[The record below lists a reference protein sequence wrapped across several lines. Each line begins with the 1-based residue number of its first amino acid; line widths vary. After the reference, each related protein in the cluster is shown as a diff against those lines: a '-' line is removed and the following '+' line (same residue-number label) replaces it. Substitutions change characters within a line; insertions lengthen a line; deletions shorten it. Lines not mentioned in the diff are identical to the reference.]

1 VDNKNPDNKNLDNKK
16 VAATAPG
23 SEREYGI
30 GYKLIGKN
38 YATPDLYAKVTG
50 QAKYAEDFRAEG
62 MLFCKLLL
70 SPMPHARVKRI
81 DARAALAMPG
91 VKGILTADDLPAPA
105 DTLTDNGTVIKA
117 SKWGERGLTMEPVY
131 QGEPILAVAA
141 LDELTAADAIE
152 KIQIDFEPLPFVV
165 DPLDTLRPDS
175 PNPRIDGNVWTRPAA
190 AGSQAPGAPV
200 VSELKWTM
208 ADFADERHGRLPM
221 GKTPD
226 QWSYGDVESGFK
238 NAALVLDE
246 TFVTPD
252 TSHQTLET
260 RSAMAYWQNGKV
272 YIHTGTQST
281 AQTLPA
287 IARWLNIDTDKIVFI
302 SEYTGGGFGSKIT
315 GGVTMIIPALLAK
328 KTNAPV
334 MMRISRE
341 EETYIGRARPGFQ
354 GRMKVGFSKEGRIT
368 ALDMFV
374 ICDNGPYEAV
384 GDAPS
389 SGRIVSLLYQPQ
401 AMRWRGVTVLT
412 NTPPRSAQS
421 SPGGLQ
427 GIVIIEPII
436 AKAARK
442 LGVDQVAIRRINCP
456 EGKAPFGPPVQGK
469 LQHATSAFLKD
480 ALDRGAERFR
490 WSERVARTPKRIGA
504 KVRGVGVSLSCYVG
518 GTIGFDGLLV
528 IRPDGRITFQSG
540 IGNLGTESV
549 MDVHRAGAEVLGVPW
564 EKCDVV
570 WGNTTKNLPFTCVS
584 GGSQTTHAMT
594 RAAYATAM
602 DAKKKL
608 QEIAAKKLGGK
619 PEHYEVANERVFRK
633 GGGGAGLTLAQAAKY
648 AIQLGGVY
656 DGHEAPADVHKLTK
670 ASVAALAGQ
679 GLVAAAKDNY
689 PRDGSTFSY
698 VASFAEVEV
707 DVETGKYYILD
718 FLASGDVGTVIHP
731 RALGGQMLGRSTLGI
746 GHAIGQKWVFDPHY
760 GQMVSKRFHHNK
772 PPTILDVPVDMQWT
786 ALDIPD
792 PETPVGARGVGEPP
806 VAGGCGAILNALSDA
821 LGDEV
826 FQRAPVNADTILTSL
841 EAGRPMQHPLM
852 AHI

>member
-1 VDNKNPDNKNLDNKK
+1 MDNAKLHPAKLAET
-16 VAATAPG
+16 AANT
-23 SEREYGI
+23 ERQYGA

-62 MLFCKLLL
+62 MLFSKLLL

-81 DARAALAMPG
+81 HTDAALAMPG
-91 VKGILTADDLPAPA
+91 VKGILTANDLPAPA

-141 LDELTAADAIE
+141 VDELTAAEAIE
-152 KIQIDFEPLPFVV
+152 KIEIDFEPLPFVI
-165 DPLDTLRPDS
+165 DPLETLRPRG
-175 PNPRIDGNVWTRPAA
+175 PNPRTDGNVWTRPATPQ
-190 AGSQAPGAPV
+190 GPGAPV
-200 VSELKWTM
+200 VTELKWTD
-208 ADFADERHGRLPM
+208 ADFAEFKHGRLPM

-226 QWSYGDVESGFK
+226 EWSFGDLDSGFK

-287 IARWLNIDTDKIVFI
+287 IARWLNIDADKIVFI

-328 KTNAPV
+328 KTNCPV

-341 EETYIGRARPGFQ
+341 EETFIGRARPGFQ
-354 GRMKVGFSKEGRIT
+354 GRMKVGFSKDGRIT

-374 ICDNGPYEAV
+374 ICDNGPYDAV

-401 AMRWRGVTVLT
+401 AMRWRGVTVMT

-456 EGKAPFGPPVQGK
+456 EGKAPFGPLQQGK
-469 LQHATSAFLKD
+469 MQYATSAFLKE
-480 ALDRGAERFR
+480 ALDRGAEQFR
-490 WSERVARTPKRIGA
+490 WSERIARTPKKQGT

-518 GTIGFDGLLV
+518 GTIGFDGLLI

-549 MDVHRAGAEVLGVPW
+549 IDVHRAGAEVLGVPW
-564 EKCDVV
+564 EKCEVV
-570 WGNTTKNLPFTCVS
+570 WGNTSKNLPFTCVS

-602 DAKKKL
+602 DARKKL

-619 PEHYEVANERVFRK
+619 PEQYEVANERVFRK
-633 GGGGAGLTLAQAAKY
+633 GGGAGLTLAQAAKH
-648 AIQLGGVY
+648 AIELGGIY

-670 ASVAALAGQ
+670 QSVAAFAGQ

-698 VASFAEVEV
+698 VASFAEIEV
-707 DVETGKYYILD
+707 DVETGKYYIID

-746 GHAIGQKWVFDPHY
+746 GHAIGQKWVFDPQY
-760 GQMVSKRFHHNK
+760 GQMVSKRFHHSK
-772 PPTILDVPVDMQWT
+772 PPTILDIPVDMQWT

-821 LGDEV
+821 LGDEI
-826 FQRAPVNADTILTSL
+826 FQRAPVNADTILASL
-841 EAGRPMQHPLM
+841 EAGRPMQHPLT

>member
-1 VDNKNPDNKNLDNKK
+1 LDNQKTDNQK
-16 VAATAPG
+16 AAETVKAT
-23 SEREYGI
+23 ERQYGP

-38 YATPDLYAKVTG
+38 YQTPDLYAKVTG

-70 SPMPHARVKRI
+70 SPMPHARVRRI
-81 DARAALAMPG
+81 RTNAALAMPG
-91 VKGILTADDLPAPA
+91 VKAILTANDLPAPA

-117 SKWGERGLTMEPVY
+117 SKWGERGLTNEPVY

-141 LDELTAADAIE
+141 VDELTAAEAIE
-152 KIQIDFEPLPFVV
+152 KIELDLEPLPFVT
-165 DPLDTLRPDS
+165 DPLGTLRPGG
-175 PNPRIDGNVWTRPAA
+175 PNPRTDGNVWTRPA
-190 AGSQAPGAPV
+190 GQNPGPPEV
-200 VSELKWTM
+200 TELKWTK
-208 ADFADERHGRLPM
+208 ADFEEEKHGRLPM
-221 GKTPD
+221 GKAPD
-226 QWSYGDVESGFK
+226 EWSYGDVDSGFK

-272 YIHTGTQST
+272 FIYTGTQST

-287 IARWLNIDTDKIVFI
+287 IARWLNISPDNVVFI

-315 GGVTMIIPALLAK
+315 GGVSMIIPALLSK

-341 EETYIGRARPGFQ
+341 EETFIGRARPSFQ

-374 ICDNGPYEAV
+374 ICDNGPYDAV

-436 AKAARK
+436 AKAARR
-442 LGVDQVAIRRINCP
+442 LGVDQVAIRRVNCP
-456 EGKAPFGPPVQGK
+456 EGKAPFGPAVQGK
-469 LQHATSAFLKD
+469 RQYATSAFLKE
-480 ALDRGAERFR
+480 ALDRGAEQFK
-490 WSERVARTPKRIGA
+490 WSERVARTPKRLGT

-528 IRPDGRITFQSG
+528 IKPDGRITFQSG

-549 MDVHRAGAEVLGVPW
+549 IDVHRVGAEVLGVPW
-564 EKCDVV
+564 EKCDIV

-619 PEHYEVANERVFRK
+619 PEQYEVANERVFRK
-633 GGGGAGLTLAQAAKY
+633 GGAGMTLAQAAKY
-648 AIQLGGVY
+648 AIQLGGIY
-656 DGHEAPADVHKLTK
+656 DGHEAPADLHKLTK

-707 DVETGKYYILD
+707 DVETGKYYIVD
-718 FLASGDVGTVIHP
+718 FLASADVGTVIHP
-731 RALGGQMLGRSTLGI
+731 RALGGQVLGRSVLGI

-760 GQMVSKRFHHNK
+760 GEMVSKRFHHNK

-806 VAGGCGAILNALSDA
+806 VAGGCASILNALSDA
-821 LGDEV
+821 LGDEI

-841 EAGRPMQHPLM
+841 EAGRPMQHPLT

>member
-1 VDNKNPDNKNLDNKK
+1 MDKPDKTKA
-16 VAATAPG
+16 VETIRG
-23 SEREYGI
+23 TGRQYGV
-30 GYKLIGKN
+30 GHKLIGKD
-38 YATPDLYAKVTG
+38 YATPDLHAKVTG
-50 QAKYAEDFRAEG
+50 RAKYAEDFRAEG

-70 SPMPHARVKRI
+70 SPLPHGRVKHI
-81 DARAALAMPG
+81 DASAALAMLG
-91 VKGILTADDLPAPA
+91 VKAILTADELPAPA
-105 DTLTDNGTVIKA
+105 DTLTDNGTVVKA

-141 LDELTAADAIE
+141 VDELTAVEAIE
-152 KIQIDFEPLPFVV
+152 KIRIEFAPLPFVL
-165 DPLDTLRPDS
+165 DPLDTLRPGG
-175 PNPRIDGNVWTRPAA
+175 PNPRTDGNVWRQPNPQNSSPAA
-190 AGSQAPGAPV
+190 V
-200 VSELKWTM
+200 VELKWTK
-208 ADFADERHGRLPM
+208 ADFAEEQQGRLPM

-226 QWSYGDVESGFK
+226 EWSYGDLDAGFK

-272 YIHTGTQST
+272 YIYTGTQST

-287 IARWLNIDTDKIVFI
+287 IARWLNIDPDKVVFI

-315 GGVTMIIPALLAK
+315 GGVSMIIPALLAK
-328 KTNAPV
+328 KANAPV
-334 MMRISRE
+334 MMRISQE
-341 EETYIGRARPGFQ
+341 EELFIGRARPGFQ
-354 GRMKVGFSKEGRIT
+354 GRMRVGFSKEGRIM

-374 ICDNGPYEAV
+374 ISNNGPYQAL
-384 GDAPS
+384 GDVPT

-442 LGVDQVAIRRINCP
+442 LGVDQVAIRHINCP

-469 LQHATSAFLKD
+469 LQHATSAFLKE
-480 ALDRGAERFR
+480 ALARGAEQFR
-490 WSERVARTPKRIGA
+490 WNERVARTPKRIGT
-504 KVRGVGVSLSCYVG
+504 KVRGIGVSLSCFVG

-528 IRPDGRITFQSG
+528 IKPDGRITFQSG

-549 MDVHRAGAEVLGVPW
+549 IDVHRVGAEMLGVPW

-570 WGNTTKNLPFTCVS
+570 WGNTTQNLPFTCVS

-594 RAAYATAM
+594 RAAHAVAM
-602 DAKKKL
+602 AAKKKL
-608 QEIAAKKLGGK
+608 QEIAAKKLGGR
-619 PEHYEVANERVFRK
+619 PEDYEVGNERVFRK
-633 GGGGAGLTLAQAAKY
+633 AGGAGITLAQAAGY
-648 AIQLGGVY
+648 AIQLGGIY
-656 DGHEAPADVHKLTK
+656 DGHEAPDDVHKLTK
-670 ASVAALAGQ
+670 ASVTALAGQ

-689 PRDGSTFSY
+689 PRDGATFSY
-698 VASFAEVEV
+698 VASFAEIEV
-707 DVETGKYYILD
+707 DVETGKYYLVD
-718 FLASGDVGTVIHP
+718 FLASADVGTVIHP
-731 RALGGQMLGRSTLGI
+731 RSLGGQVLGRSMLGI
-746 GHAIGQKWVFDPHY
+746 GHAIGQKWVFDPRY
-760 GQMVSKRFHHNK
+760 GEMVSKRFHHNK
-772 PPTILDVPVDMQWT
+772 PPTILDAPMNMEWG

-806 VAGGCGAILNALSDA
+806 VGGACASILNALSDA

-826 FQRAPVNADTILTSL
+826 FRRAPVNADTILTSL

>member
-1 VDNKNPDNKNLDNKK
+1 LDNDNRLVDNKKPAVPSK
-16 VAATAPG
+16 TG
-23 SEREYGI
+23 ERTYGA

-38 YATPDLYAKVTG
+38 YETPDLYAKVTG
-50 QAKYAEDFRAEG
+50 NAKYAEDFRAEG
-62 MLFCKLLL
+62 MLFCKLAL

-81 DARAALAMPG
+81 DAKAALAIPG
-91 VKGILTADDLPAPA
+91 VKAILTADDLPAPA

-131 QGEPILAVAA
+131 QGEPVLAVAA
-141 LDELTAADAIE
+141 VDELTAAEAIE
-152 KIQIDFEPLPFVV
+152 RIEIDFEPLPFVI
-165 DPLDTLRPDS
+165 DPLETLRPGG
-175 PNPRIDGNVWTRPAA
+175 PNPRTDGNVWTRPAS
-190 AGSQAPGAPV
+190 AGSQGPGTPAV
-200 VSELKWTM
+200 TELKWTK
-208 ADFADERHGRLPM
+208 ADFEEEKHGRLPM
-221 GKTPD
+221 GKSPD
-226 QWSYGDVESGFK
+226 EWTYGDLDSGFK

-272 YIHTGTQST
+272 YIYTGTQST

-287 IARWLNIDTDKIVFI
+287 IARWLNISPDKVVFI

-341 EETYIGRARPGFQ
+341 EETFIGRARPSFQ

-374 ICDNGPYEAV
+374 ICDNGPYDAV

-401 AMRWRGVTVLT
+401 AMRWRGLTVLT

-456 EGKAPFGPPVQGK
+456 EGKALLGPAVQGK
-469 LQHATSAFLKD
+469 RQYATSAFLKE
-480 ALDRGAERFR
+480 ALDRGAEQFK
-490 WSERVARTPKRIGA
+490 WSERVARTPKRKGT
-504 KVRGVGVSLSCYVG
+504 KVRGIGVSLSCYVG

-528 IRPDGRITFQSG
+528 IKPDGRITFQSG

-570 WGNTTKNLPFTCVS
+570 WGNTSRDLPFTCVS

-602 DAKKKL
+602 AARQKL

-619 PEHYEVANERVFRK
+619 PEQYVVANERVFRK
-633 GGGGAGLTLAQAAKY
+633 GGGAGMTLAQAAKH
-648 AIQLGGVY
+648 AIEMGGVY

-679 GLVAAAKDNY
+679 GLVVAAKDNY
-689 PRDGSTFSY
+689 PRDGSTYSY

-707 DVETGKYYILD
+707 DVETGKYYIVD
-718 FLASGDVGTVIHP
+718 FLASADVGTVIHP
-731 RALGGQMLGRSTLGI
+731 RALGGQVLGRSTLGI

-760 GQMVSKRFHHNK
+760 GEMLSKRFYQSK

-806 VAGGCGAILNALSDA
+806 VGGGCASILNALSDA
-821 LGDEV
+821 LGDEI
-826 FQRAPVNADTILTSL
+826 FQRAPVSADTILASL

>member
-1 VDNKNPDNKNLDNKK
+1 MDNKK
-16 VAATAPG
+16 VVETAKTA
-23 SEREYGI
+23 ERPYGA

-38 YATPDLYAKVTG
+38 YTTPDLYAKVTG
-50 QAKYAEDFRAEG
+50 QAKYAEDFRADG

-81 DARAALAMPG
+81 HADEALAMPG
-91 VKGILTADDLPAPA
+91 VKAILTANDLPAPA

-117 SKWGERGLTMEPVY
+117 SKWGERGLTNEPVY

-141 LDELTAADAIE
+141 VDELTAAEAIE
-152 KIQIDFEPLPFVV
+152 KMEIDFEPLPFVT
-165 DPLDTLRPDS
+165 DPLDTLRPGG
-175 PNPRIDGNVWTRPAA
+175 PNPRTDGNVWTRPTAP
-190 AGSQAPGAPV
+190 GSQGPGAPV
-200 VSELKWTM
+200 VTELKWTK
-208 ADFADERHGRLPM
+208 ADFSELAKGRLPM

-226 QWSYGDVESGFK
+226 EWSYGDLDSGFK

-287 IARWLNIDTDKIVFI
+287 IARWLNISPDNVVFI

-315 GGVTMIIPALLAK
+315 GGVSMIIAALLAK
-328 KTNAPV
+328 KTNTPV

-341 EETYIGRARPGFQ
+341 EETFIGRARPGFQ

-374 ICDNGPYEAV
+374 ICDNGPYDAV

-456 EGKAPFGPPVQGK
+456 EGKAPFGPLLQGK
-469 LQHATSAFLKD
+469 QQYATSAFLKE
-480 ALDRGAERFR
+480 ALDRGAEQFR
-490 WSERVARTPKRIGA
+490 WSERIARSPKRMGS

-528 IRPDGRITFQSG
+528 IKPDGRIAFQSG

-570 WGNTTKNLPFTCVS
+570 WGNTTKSLPFTCVS

-619 PEHYEVANERVFRK
+619 PEQYEVANERVFRK
-633 GGGGAGLTLAQAAKY
+633 GGGAGMTLAQAAKY

-679 GLVAAAKDNY
+679 GLVAAAKDTY

-707 DVETGKYYILD
+707 DIETGKYYIVD

-746 GHAIGQKWVFDPHY
+746 GHA
-760 GQMVSKRFHHNK
+760 
-772 PPTILDVPVDMQWT
+772 
-786 ALDIPD
+786 
-792 PETPVGARGVGEPP
+792 
-806 VAGGCGAILNALSDA
+806 
-821 LGDEV
+821 
-826 FQRAPVNADTILTSL
+826 
-841 EAGRPMQHPLM
+841 
-852 AHI
+852 

>member
-1 VDNKNPDNKNLDNKK
+1 MDNQKTDNDK
-16 VAATAPG
+16 AAGTAKAA
-23 SEREYGI
+23 ERQYGT

-38 YATPDLYAKVTG
+38 YVTPDLYAKVTG

-81 DARAALAMPG
+81 HSDAALAMPG
-91 VKGILTADDLPAPA
+91 VKAILTANDLPAPA

-117 SKWGERGLTMEPVY
+117 SKWGERGLTNEPVY

-141 LDELTAADAIE
+141 VDELTAAEAIE
-152 KIQIDFEPLPFVV
+152 KIQIDFERLPFVV
-165 DPLDTLRPDS
+165 DPLDTLRPGG
-175 PNPRIDGNVWTRPAA
+175 PNPRTDGNVWTRPA
-190 AGSQAPGAPV
+190 GQNPGPPEV
-200 VSELKWTM
+200 TELKWTH
-208 ADFADERHGRLPM
+208 ADFAELDHGRLPR
-221 GKTPD
+221 GKAPD
-226 QWSYGDVESGFK
+226 EWSYGDVDSGFK
-238 NAALVLDE
+238 NAELVLDE

-272 YIHTGTQST
+272 YIYTGTQST

-287 IARWLNIDTDKIVFI
+287 IARWLNISPDNVVFI

-315 GGVTMIIPALLAK
+315 GGVSMIIPALLAK
-328 KTNAPV
+328 KTNTPV

-341 EETYIGRARPGFQ
+341 EETFIGRARPSFQ
-354 GRMKVGFSKEGRIT
+354 GRMQVGFSREGRIT

-374 ICDNGPYEAV
+374 ICDNGPYDSV

-401 AMRWRGVTVLT
+401 AMRWRGLTVLT

-436 AKAARK
+436 AKAARR

-456 EGKAPFGPPVQGK
+456 AGKAPFGPLAQGK
-469 LQHATSAFLKD
+469 QQYATSAFLKE
-480 ALDRGAERFR
+480 ALDRGAEQFK
-490 WSERVARTPKRIGA
+490 WSKRVARTPKRMGA

-528 IRPDGRITFQSG
+528 IKPDGRINFQSG

-549 MDVHRAGAEVLGVPW
+549 IDVHRVGAEVLGVPW

-594 RAAYATAM
+594 RAAHATAM

-619 PEHYEVANERVFRK
+619 PEQYEVANERVFRK
-633 GGGGAGLTLAQAAKY
+633 GGAGMTLAQAAKY
-648 AIQLGGVY
+648 AIQLGGIY
-656 DGHEAPADVHKLTK
+656 DGHQAGADLHKLTK

-707 DVETGKYYILD
+707 DVETGKYYIVD
-718 FLASGDVGTVIHP
+718 FLASADVGTVIHP
-731 RALGGQMLGRSTLGI
+731 RALGGQVLGRSVLGI

-760 GQMVSKRFHHNK
+760 GEMVSKRFHHNK

-792 PETPVGARGVGEPP
+792 PETPVGARGIGEPP
-806 VAGGCGAILNALSDA
+806 VGGGCACILNALSDA
-821 LGDEV
+821 LGDEI

-841 EAGRPMQHPLM
+841 EAGRPMQLPLT

>member
-1 VDNKNPDNKNLDNKK
+1 LDSESSDSKK
-16 VAATAPG
+16 AVATAQS
-23 SEREYGI
+23 SEHQYGA

-38 YATPDLYAKVTG
+38 YTTPDLYAKVTG
-50 QAKYAEDFRAEG
+50 QAKYAEDFHAEG

-70 SPMPHARVKRI
+70 SPMPHARVTRI
-81 DARAALAMPG
+81 DASAALAMPG
-91 VKGILTADDLPAPA
+91 VKAILTANDLPAPA

-117 SKWGERGLTMEPVY
+117 SKWGERGLTNEPVY
-131 QGEPILAVAA
+131 QGEPVLAVAA
-141 LDELTAADAIE
+141 IDELTAAEAIE
-152 KIQIDFEPLPFVV
+152 KIQIDFEPLPFVI
-165 DPLDTLRPDS
+165 DPLDTLRPGG
-175 PNPRIDGNVWTRPAA
+175 PNPRTDGNVWARPPALA
-190 AGSQAPGAPV
+190 SSQSPGAPAV
-200 VSELKWTM
+200 TELKWSE
-208 ADFADERHGRLPM
+208 ADFAEEKNGRLPM
-221 GKTPD
+221 GKTLD
-226 QWSYGDVESGFK
+226 EWSYGDLDSGFK
-238 NAALVLDE
+238 NSALVLDE

-272 YIHTGTQST
+272 YMHTGTQST

-287 IARWLNIDTDKIVFI
+287 IARWLNIDPDKIVFV

-315 GGVTMIIPALLAK
+315 GGVSMIIPALLAK
-328 KTNAPV
+328 KTNTPV
-334 MMRISRE
+334 MMRITRE
-341 EETYIGRARPGFQ
+341 EETFIGRARPGFQ
-354 GRMKVGFSKEGRIT
+354 GRMKVGFSKEGRIV

-456 EGKAPFGPPVQGK
+456 EGKAPFGPAVQGVR
-469 LQHATSAFLKD
+469 QHATSSFLKD
-480 ALDRGAERFR
+480 ALDRGAEQFKWR
-490 WSERVARTPKRIGA
+490 ERVARSPKRIGT
-504 KVRGVGVSLSCYVG
+504 KVRGVGVSLSTYVG

-528 IRPDGRITFQSG
+528 IKPDGRITFQSG

-549 MDVHRAGAEVLGVPW
+549 IDVHRAGAEVLGVPW

-570 WGNTTKNLPFTCVS
+570 WGNTAKNLPFTCVS

-594 RAAYATAM
+594 RAAHAAAM

-608 QEIAAKKLGGK
+608 QEIAAMKLGGK
-619 PEHYEVANERVFRK
+619 PEQYEVANERVFRK
-633 GGGGAGLTLAQAAKY
+633 GGASMSLAQAAQS
-648 AIQLGGVY
+648 AIQLGGIY

-679 GLVAAAKDNY
+679 GLVAVAKDNY
-689 PRDGSTFSY
+689 PRDGVTYSY

-707 DVETGKYYILD
+707 DLETGKYYIVD

-731 RALGGQMLGRSTLGI
+731 RALGGQMLGRSVLGM

-760 GQMVSKRFHHNK
+760 GQMVSKRFHHSK
-772 PPTILDVPVDMQWT
+772 PPTILDVPVDMQWM

-806 VAGGCGAILNALSDA
+806 VGGGCASVLNALSDA

>member
-1 VDNKNPDNKNLDNKK
+1 LDNQKDNRKTDNKK
-16 VAATAPG
+16 AVDTAKAT
-23 SEREYGI
+23 ERHYGA

-38 YATPDLYAKVTG
+38 YQTPDLYAKVTG

-70 SPMPHARVKRI
+70 SPMPHARVKGI
-81 DARAALAMPG
+81 HTSHALAIPG
-91 VKGILTADDLPAPA
+91 VKAILTANDLPAPA

-117 SKWGERGLTMEPVY
+117 SKWGERGLTNEPVY

-141 LDELTAADAIE
+141 VDELTAAEAIE
-152 KIQIDFEPLPFVV
+152 KIQIDFEPLPFVT
-165 DPLDTLRPDS
+165 DPLDTLRPGG
-175 PNPRIDGNVWTRPAA
+175 PNPRTDGNVWTRPA
-190 AGSQAPGAPV
+190 GQNPGPPEV
-200 VSELKWTM
+200 TELKWTK
-208 ADFADERHGRLPM
+208 ADFAELDHGRLPM
-221 GKTPD
+221 GRAPD
-226 QWSYGDVESGFK
+226 EWSYGDLDPSFK

-272 YIHTGTQST
+272 YIYTGTQST

-287 IARWLNIDTDKIVFI
+287 IARWLNISPDNVVFI

-315 GGVTMIIPALLAK
+315 GGVSMIIPALLSK

-341 EETYIGRARPGFQ
+341 EETFIGRARPSFQ

-374 ICDNGPYEAV
+374 ICDNGPYDAV

-389 SGRIVSLLYQPQ
+389 SGRIVSLLYQPE

-442 LGVDQVAIRRINCP
+442 LGVDQVAIRRVNCP
-456 EGKAPFGPPVQGK
+456 EGKAPFGPAVQGK
-469 LQHATSAFLKD
+469 RQYATSAFLKE
-480 ALDRGAERFR
+480 ALDRGAEQFR
-490 WSERVARTPKRIGA
+490 WSERVARAPKRMGT

-528 IRPDGRITFQSG
+528 ITPEGRVIFQSG

-549 MDVHRAGAEVLGVPW
+549 IDVHRAGAEVLGVPW
-564 EKCDVV
+564 EKCDIV

-619 PEHYEVANERVFRK
+619 PEQYEVANERVFRK
-633 GGGGAGLTLAQAAKY
+633 GGGVSMTLAQAAKY

-656 DGHEAPADVHKLTK
+656 DGHEAPADLHKLTK

-707 DVETGKYYILD
+707 DVETGKYYIVD
-718 FLASGDVGTVIHP
+718 FLASADVGTVIHP
-731 RALGGQMLGRSTLGI
+731 RALGGQVLGRSVLGI

-760 GQMVSKRFHHNK
+760 GEMVSKRFHHNK

-806 VAGGCGAILNALSDA
+806 VAGGCASILNALSDA
-821 LGDEV
+821 LGNEI

>member
-1 VDNKNPDNKNLDNKK
+1 MDNKNLDNKK

-23 SEREYGI
+23 SERVYGV

-70 SPMPHARVKRI
+70 SPMPHARVKHI
-81 DARAALAMPG
+81 HTKAALAMPG

-117 SKWGERGLTMEPVY
+117 SKWGERGLTNEPVY

-141 LDELTAADAIE
+141 VDELTAAEAIE
-152 KIQIDFEPLPFVV
+152 KIELDLEPLTFVT
-165 DPLDTLRPDS
+165 DPLDTLRPGG
-175 PNPRIDGNVWTRPAA
+175 PNPRTDGNVWVRPS
-190 AGSQAPGAPV
+190 GQNGGPPV
-200 VSELKWTM
+200 VTELKWTK
-208 ADFADERHGRLPM
+208 ADFAELNNGRLPM
-221 GKTPD
+221 GKAPD
-226 QWSYGDVESGFK
+226 EWNYGDLESGFK

-260 RSAMAYWQNGKV
+260 RSALAYWQNGRV

-287 IARWLNIDTDKIVFI
+287 IARWLNISPDKVVFI

-315 GGVTMIIPALLAK
+315 GGVSMIIPALLAK

-341 EETYIGRARPGFQ
+341 EETFIGRARPSFQ

-436 AKAARK
+436 AKAARR
-442 LGVDQVAIRRINCP
+442 LGVDQVVIRRINCP
-456 EGKAPFGPPVQGK
+456 EGKAQFGPAVQGK
-469 LQHATSAFLKD
+469 RGYATSAFIKE
-480 ALDRGAERFR
+480 ALDRGAEQFR
-490 WSERVARTPKRIGA
+490 WSERVARTPKRIGT

-528 IRPDGRITFQSG
+528 ITPEGRVIFQSG

-549 MDVHRAGAEVLGVPW
+549 IDVHRAGAEVLGVPW
-564 EKCDVV
+564 ERCEVV
-570 WGNTTKNLPFTCVS
+570 WGNTSKNLPFTCVS

-594 RAAYATAM
+594 RAAHAAAM
-602 DAKKKL
+602 EAKKRL

-619 PEHYEVANERVFRK
+619 PEQYEVGNERVFSK
-633 GGGGAGLTLAQAAKY
+633 SGAHMTLAQAAKY
-648 AIQLGGVY
+648 AIQLGGIY
-656 DGHEAPADVHKLTK
+656 DGHEAAADVHKLTQ

-707 DVETGKYYILD
+707 DVETGKYYIVD
-718 FLASGDVGTVIHP
+718 FLASADVGTVIHP
-731 RALGGQMLGRSTLGI
+731 RALGGQVLGRSTLGI

-760 GQMVSKRFHHNK
+760 GQMVSKRFYQNK
-772 PPTILDVPVDMQWT
+772 PPTILDVPVDMQWS

-806 VAGGCGAILNALSDA
+806 VAGGCASILNALSDA
-821 LGDEV
+821 LGDEI

>member
-1 VDNKNPDNKNLDNKK
+1 LDNKK
-16 VAATAPG
+16 VVETAKTA
-23 SEREYGI
+23 ERQYGA

-38 YATPDLYAKVTG
+38 YTTPDLYAKVTG
-50 QAKYAEDFRAEG
+50 QAKYAEDFRADG

-81 DARAALAMPG
+81 HADEALAMPG
-91 VKGILTADDLPAPA
+91 VKAILTANDLPAPA

-117 SKWGERGLTMEPVY
+117 SKWGERGLTNEPVY

-141 LDELTAADAIE
+141 VDELTAAEAIE
-152 KIQIDFEPLPFVV
+152 KMEIDFEPLPFVT
-165 DPLDTLRPDS
+165 DPLDTLRPGG
-175 PNPRIDGNVWTRPAA
+175 PNPRTDGNVWTRPTAP
-190 AGSQAPGAPV
+190 GSQGPGAPV
-200 VSELKWTM
+200 VTELKWTK
-208 ADFADERHGRLPM
+208 ADFSELAKGRLPM

-226 QWSYGDVESGFK
+226 EWSYGDLDSGFK

-287 IARWLNIDTDKIVFI
+287 IARWLNISPDNVVFI

-315 GGVTMIIPALLAK
+315 GGVSMIIAALLAK
-328 KTNAPV
+328 KTNTPV

-341 EETYIGRARPGFQ
+341 EETFIGRARPGFQ

-374 ICDNGPYEAV
+374 ICDNGPYDAV

-456 EGKAPFGPPVQGK
+456 EGKAPFGPLLQGK
-469 LQHATSAFLKD
+469 QQYATSAFLKE
-480 ALDRGAERFR
+480 ALDRGAEQFR
-490 WSERVARTPKRIGA
+490 WSERIARSPKRMGS

-528 IRPDGRITFQSG
+528 IKPDGRIAFQSG

-570 WGNTTKNLPFTCVS
+570 WGNTTKSLPFTCVS

-594 RAAYATAM
+594 RAAYATAI

-619 PEHYEVANERVFRK
+619 PEQYEVANERVFRK
-633 GGGGAGLTLAQAAKY
+633 GGGAGMTLAQAAKY

-670 ASVAALAGQ
+670 ASVSALAGQ
-679 GLVAAAKDNY
+679 GLVAAAKDTY

-707 DVETGKYYILD
+707 DIETGKYYIVD

-760 GQMVSKRFHHNK
+760 GQMVSKRFYQSK

-806 VAGGCGAILNALSDA
+806 VAGGCGSILNALSDA
-821 LGDEV
+821 LGDEI

>member
-1 VDNKNPDNKNLDNKK
+1 MDNKK
-16 VAATAPG
+16 AVETAKAT
-23 SEREYGI
+23 ERQYGA

-38 YATPDLYAKVTG
+38 YQTPDLYAKVTG

-81 DARAALAMPG
+81 RTNAALALPG
-91 VKGILTADDLPAPA
+91 VKAILTADDLPAPA

-117 SKWGERGLTMEPVY
+117 SKWGERGLTNEPVY

-141 LDELTAADAIE
+141 VDELTAAEAIE
-152 KIQIDFEPLPFVV
+152 KIEIDFEPLPFVT
-165 DPLDTLRPDS
+165 DPLDTLRPGG
-175 PNPRIDGNVWTRPAA
+175 PNPRTDGNVWTRPA
-190 AGSQAPGAPV
+190 GQNPGPPAV
-200 VSELKWTM
+200 TELKWTKT
-208 ADFADERHGRLPM
+208 DFAELDQGRLPM
-221 GKTPD
+221 GNAPD
-226 QWSYGDVESGFK
+226 EWTYGDLESGFK
-238 NAALVLDE
+238 KAALVLDE

-272 YIHTGTQST
+272 YIYTGTQST

-287 IARWLNIDTDKIVFI
+287 IARWLNISPDNVVFI

-315 GGVTMIIPALLAK
+315 GGVSMIIPALLAK
-328 KTNAPV
+328 KTNTPV

-341 EETYIGRARPGFQ
+341 EETFIGRARPSFQ
-354 GRMKVGFSKEGRIT
+354 GRMKVGFSKEGQIT

-374 ICDNGPYEAV
+374 ICDNGPYDAV

-389 SGRIVSLLYQPQ
+389 SGRIVSLLYQPR

-456 EGKAPFGPPVQGK
+456 EGKAPFGPAVQGK
-469 LQHATSAFLKD
+469 RGYATSAFLKE
-480 ALDRGAERFR
+480 ALDRGAEQFR
-490 WSERVARTPKRIGA
+490 WSERVARSPKKIGT

-528 IRPDGRITFQSG
+528 IKPDGRITFQSG

-549 MDVHRAGAEVLGVPW
+549 IDVHRAGAEVLGVPW

-594 RAAYATAM
+594 RAAHAAAM

-619 PEHYEVANERVFRK
+619 AEQYEVANERVFSK
-633 GGGGAGLTLAQAAKY
+633 GGGASMTLARAAKY
-648 AIQLGGVY
+648 AIQLGGIY
-656 DGHEAPADVHKLTK
+656 DGHEAPADIHKLTK

-689 PRDGSTFSY
+689 PRDGATFSY

-707 DVETGKYYILD
+707 DVETGKYYIVD
-718 FLASGDVGTVIHP
+718 FLASADVGTVIHP
-731 RALGGQMLGRSTLGI
+731 RALGGQVLGRSTLGI

-760 GQMVSKRFHHNK
+760 GQMVSKRFYHNK

-792 PETPVGARGVGEPP
+792 PETPVGARGIGEPP
-806 VAGGCGAILNALSDA
+806 VGGGCASILNALSDA

-841 EAGRPMQHPLM
+841 EAGRPMQHPLT